1 MLFYIKENPDNL
13 CKTSEFINTSTYENM
28 PGQRLSFFRMVQRK
42 FISKRRFKTMQM
54 GLNNGFCEMSQDE
67 VMAVEGRFNV

>member
-1 MLFYIKENPDNL
+1 MKI
-13 CKTSEFINTSTYENM
+13 C
-28 PGQRLSFFRMVQRK
+28 PGKDYHFFEWVQRK

-67 VMAVEGRFNV
+67 VMAVEGGFNV